1 MNKYRIGYDYSWN
14 TFDNFYYNNEL
25 VGGIGINVLFSPIYS
40 VEKSNDLESLNNLPD
55 HELYNING
63 KNVYAFELFKP
74 FIYKDD
80 IDFKPTRNAFQ
91 YGKAVSLEIESYF
104 IAVYREMPKD
114 WRETLNMLPPEF
126 HDLPY
131 QEIVKI
137 SKKEFFDIFNKHNF
151 RDLQTSSYFTML
163 IENDTKEDKNNG

>member
-1 MNKYRIGYDYSWN
+1 MKQYRIGYDYSWN
-14 TFDNFYYNNEL
+14 TFDNFFYNNEL
-25 VGGIGINVLFSPIYS
+25 VGGIGIDVLFSPIYS
-40 VEKSNDLESLNNLPD
+40 VKKSNNLESLDDLPD

-63 KNVYAFELFKP
+63 KKVYAFQLFEPCICKN
-74 FIYKDD
+74 D
-80 IDFKPTRNAFQ
+80 IDFKPTQNIFL
-91 YGKAVSLEIESYF
+91 YGKEISLEIESYF

-137 SKKEFFDIFNKHNF
+137 SKKEFFDIFNYYSGES
-151 RDLQTSSYFTML
+151 TV
-163 IENDTKEDKNNG
+163 